1 MSIESSTMLREQR
14 LSPAGWRVLLW
25 LALLVGTSFVF
36 TLGIACAVP
45 FAAFAATA
53 TLTLSRRDALV
64 SILLVWFANQL
75 LGFAVLGYPWTA
87 STFEWGAVLGVV
99 AILATLV
106 SRQLAVRL
114 STAPWIVR
122 SAVTFL
128 LAFAIYEAPLFAIS
142 TLWLGGTEDYTV
154 AIQGR
159 IFAINAAALTALVVL
174 NHLIAPIGTI
184 VGRADPLSPVRRPA

>member
-1 MSIESSTMLREQR
+1 MPIESTMRHER
-14 LSPAGWRVLLW
+14 LSSAGWRHLLW

-36 TLGIACAVP
+36 TLGLACAIP

-53 TLTLSRRDALV
+53 ALTLSRRDTLV
-64 SILLVWFANQL
+64 SISLVWFGNQL

-87 STFEWGAVLGVV
+87 STFEWGIVLGVV

-106 SRQLAVRL
+106 SRQVAVRL
-114 STAPWIVR
+114 TTAPWVVS

-128 LAFAIYEAPLFAIS
+128 VALMVYEAALFAIS
-142 TLWLGGTEDYTV
+142 ALWLGGTEDYTA

-159 IFAINAAALTALVVL
+159 IFAINVAAFTAFLVL
-174 NHLIAPIGTI
+174 NRLIAPLGT
-184 VGRADPLSPVRRPA
+184 VVNRSGLLSPVRRPA